1 MWRLT
6 MFVMCLIAA
15 LSGTLLRQ
23 AEAAN
28 DFARC
33 VAEFEDDQNIETIDG
48 GVGDDLGSTI
58 LKARGPHTLQAM
70 LPPTMMDGFVTVN
83 LSTVLLPSLWHRN
96 APDRVT
102 TLSAGS
108 VRKHVWLACFLF

>member
-6 MFVMCLIAA
+6 MFMMCLIAA

-48 GVGDDLGSTI
+48 GVGDDLGTTI
-58 LKARGPHTLQAM
+58 LKASSPHTLRAT
-70 LPPTMMDGFVTVN
+70 LPPAMTDGFVTVP
-83 LSTVLLPSLWHRN
+83 LSTVSFVTFWHRN
-96 APDRVT
+96 APDWVT